1 MAKILQEPSTILY
14 PLPAAMISCAD
25 AEGQPNIITLA
36 WVGTVASAP
45 PQVAIGV
52 RPSRHSHRI
61 IAASG
66 EFVVNIPSASQ
77 LHATDYCGS
86 VSGREVDKFAACGL
100 TPGPASKLKYAPI
113 IAECPA
119 NIECKVAHSLNLGSH
134 TLFIGQVVA
143 VQVEE
148 SVLDEEGQIDYQRAR
163 PFAYVNRNYY
173 ALGDLLGQYGLS
185 VRK

>member
-25 AEGQPNIITLA
+25 AEGRPNIITLA
-36 WVGTVASAP
+36 WVGTVASTP
-45 PQVAIGV
+45 PHVAIGV

-61 IAASG
+61 IASSG
-66 EFVVNIPSASQ
+66 EFVVNIPSAGQ
-77 LHATDYCGS
+77 LHATDYCGC
-86 VSGREVDKFAACGL
+86 VSGREVDKFAACGF
-100 TPGPASKLKYAPI
+100 TPSPASQLKYAPT
-113 IAECPA
+113 IAECPV
-119 NIECKVAHSLNLGSH
+119 NIECKVAHSLKLGSH

-148 SVLDEEGQIDYQRAR
+148 SILDEEGRIDYQRAR

-173 ALGDLLGQYGLS
+173 ALGDLLGQHSLS
-185 VRK
+185 MRK